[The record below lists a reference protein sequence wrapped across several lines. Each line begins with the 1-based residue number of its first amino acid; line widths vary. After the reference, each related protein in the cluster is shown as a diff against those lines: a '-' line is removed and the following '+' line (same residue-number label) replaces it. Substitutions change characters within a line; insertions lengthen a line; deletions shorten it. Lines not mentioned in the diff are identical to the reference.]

1 MAGIPGLP
9 WDSRRLLILRA
20 DEVDWISS
28 AANYVELHSQGRVF
42 MLRTTMNEIE
52 EALNPALFVRI
63 HRATLVRVECIR
75 EVEPLPGGDYAVVL
89 HDKTK
94 LRLGRRHRESLFSRF
109 YPHSAAHEDSA

>member
-1 MAGIPGLP
+1 MHPVRGGAGGTDAEVASLEVMAGIPGLP

-52 EALNPALFVRI
+52 EA
-63 HRATLVRVECIR
+63 
-75 EVEPLPGGDYAVVL
+75 
-89 HDKTK
+89 
-94 LRLGRRHRESLFSRF
+94 
-109 YPHSAAHEDSA
+109 